1 MTSRHLHPQVI
12 SAKQLDHAANPG
24 RHRLAARGDDV
35 YETPIEAVPALL
47 GVERLPDSIW
57 EPCCGSGAIVRVL
70 RESRFRVHAT
80 DLVDHGC
87 PASESAVDFLLEQ
100 RAPDGVE
107 AIVTNPPFK
116 LADQFVVHALRLVPR
131 VIMLLRLAFLES
143 ERRSPILD
151 SGNLAR
157 VHVFKN
163 RLPMMHR
170 SGWTG
175 PRATSSI
182 PFAWFCWD
190 RKHVGKPTFDR
201 ISWKPLPVMEAAQ

>member
-1 MTSRHLHPQVI
+1 M
-12 SAKQLDHAANPG
+12 LDHAANPG

-35 YETPIEAVPALL
+35 YETPVEAVHALL
-47 GVERLPDSIW
+47 EAEHLPDSIW

-70 RESRFRVHAT
+70 RESGLRIHAT

-87 PASESAVDFLLEQ
+87 PASESAIDFLLEQ
-100 RAPDGVE
+100 RAPDGIE
-107 AIVTNPPFK
+107 SIVTNPPFK
-116 LADQFVVHALRLVPR
+116 LADQFVSHALHLVPR

-170 SGWTG
+170 HGWTG

-182 PFAWFCWD
+182 AFAWYVWD
-190 RKHVGKPTFDR
+190 RNHVGPTTVDR
-201 ISWKPLPVMEAAQ
+201 ISAVNSMEAAQ

>member
-1 MTSRHLHPQVI
+1 MTGR
-12 SAKQLDHAANPG
+12 LDHAANPG
-24 RHRLAARGDDV
+24 RHRLAARGDDL
-35 YETPIEAVPALL
+35 YETPIEALYALL
-47 GVERLPDSIW
+47 EVERLPNSIW
-57 EPCCGSGAIVRVL
+57 EPCCGPGAIVRVI
-70 RESRFRVHAT
+70 RESGLRVHAT

-87 PASESAVDFLLEQ
+87 PDSESGIDFLLEC

-116 LADQFVVHALRLVPR
+116 LADQFVDHALRLVPR
-131 VIMLLRLAFLES
+131 VTMLLRLAFLES

-170 SGWTG
+170 HGWTG

-190 RKHVGKPTFDR
+190 RNHIGPAIIDR
-201 ISWKPLPVMEAAQ
+201 ISAVNSTEAAQ